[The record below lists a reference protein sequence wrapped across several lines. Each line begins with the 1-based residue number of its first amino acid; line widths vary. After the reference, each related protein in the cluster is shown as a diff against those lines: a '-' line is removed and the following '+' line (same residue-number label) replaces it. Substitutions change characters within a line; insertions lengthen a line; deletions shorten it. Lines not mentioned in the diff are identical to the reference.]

1 MQNETGLITVLSG
14 FSGAGKGT
22 IMKHLL
28 SDYPDKYHLSI
39 SATTRKPRTGEV
51 DGREYFFKTKEEFEK
66 MIKDGEFLEY
76 NNFNDNYYGTPK
88 KYVEDLANAGKD
100 VILEIEMHGALNVKK
115 VFPEALLLFVT
126 PPDAMSLKNRLVGRG
141 TESDEEITNRL
152 AISYEESF
160 YMDQYDYLIINDDL
174 YTAVKSVHDIIECEH
189 LRVSRSMGFVK
200 KMQNDL
206 SIYKK

>member
-28 SDYPDKYHLSI
+28 QEYPDKYHLSI
-39 SATTRKPRTGEV
+39 SATTRKPRTGEE
-51 DGREYFFKTKEEFEK
+51 DGREYFFKTKAEFER
-66 MIKDGEFLEY
+66 MIKDNEFLEY
-76 NNFNDNYYGTPK
+76 AQFNDNYYGTPK
-88 KYVEDLANAGKD
+88 KYVEDLANSGHD
-100 VILEIEMHGALNVKK
+100 VILEIEMQGALNVRK

-126 PPDAMSLKNRLVGRG
+126 PPDAVSLKNRLVGRG
-141 TESDEEITNRL
+141 TESPEEIGNRL
-152 AISYEESF
+152 AISDQESF
-160 YMDQYDYLIINDDL
+160 YMEQYDYLIVNDDL
-174 YTAVKSVHDIIECEH
+174 ETAVKSVHDIIECEH